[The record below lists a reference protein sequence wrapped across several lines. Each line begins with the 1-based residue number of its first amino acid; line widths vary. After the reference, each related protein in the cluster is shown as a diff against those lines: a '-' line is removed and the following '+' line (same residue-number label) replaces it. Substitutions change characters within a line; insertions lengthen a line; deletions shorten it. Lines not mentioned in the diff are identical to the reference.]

1 MTHIWEIIFS
11 VREALKLISELPKYV
26 VHLTTLILEGF
37 LRVSLLTGFR
47 GWPYVTCKLPN
58 DVAYISVFHLL
69 KQYTLAI
76 WQWHDNRKKAKFG
89 NFEKPGARTLFVNK
103 ATFHFKTFKT
113 KAQRPSFRAKRRKE
127 VIFQSLCFR
136 AFPISISLC
145 LDCLPCGKDILEVS
159 NIRPGQGYLWVQP
172 WVTALKSSRL
182 HLSLPERKL
191 TGIVLIFFV

>member
-37 LRVSLLTGFR
+37 LKVRLLTGFR

-76 WQWHDNRKKAKFG
+76 WHDNRKKAKFG

-113 KAQRPSFRAKRRKE
+113 KAQRPSFRAKKLY
-127 VIFQSLCFR
+127 FNLFASGPSLFPFLCVLI
-136 AFPISISLC
+136 AFLAGKISLKSRTS
-145 LDCLPCGKDILEVS
+145 GKGRAISECNHEWQL
-159 NIRPGQGYLWVQP
+159 
-172 WVTALKSSRL
+172 
-182 HLSLPERKL
+182 
-191 TGIVLIFFV
+191 